1 MDFSISRSV
10 TALAVGVA
18 ISAFAIQTATAQES
32 WKLATVMQH
41 PAFGATLDDEFAA
54 SITKS
59 AGGKVVI
66 EHQFVGNEQ
75 EMVSQVIRGRLE
87 MGGTSAFGT
96 SVAVPNATV
105 MSVPNIWD
113 SDAQRRFVT
122 DKYAFPILAKQ
133 FEEKGLI
140 LLAVHE
146 AGYNGVFCKMNCS
159 DPASLK
165 GQKARVSPAAASKM
179 FWAALHAN
187 GVTLPISELWPGL
200 EQNLVVA
207 GDLPFAFYMTTPG
220 AQSAPH
226 FVITQHLHHPW
237 LYFANKLAWEKIDSA
252 TRQKIVAGLPDS
264 NSVRDRWF
272 ADEKAKMKDFLS
284 KSGKVYE
291 LNDAQKA
298 QWQGLVKPHVD
309 AFVNKLGPSAMELYK
324 AIEMGKEEFKKQKS

>member
-18 ISAFAIQTATAQES
+18 LSVFAIQTATAQES
-32 WKLATVMQH
+32 WKLATLMQH

-59 AGGKVVI
+59 AGGKLVI
-66 EHQFVGNEQ
+66 ERQFVGNEQ
-75 EMVSQVIRGRLE
+75 EMVSQVVRGRLE
-87 MGGTSAFGT
+87 MGGTSAFGS

-122 DKYAFPILAKQ
+122 DKYAFPVLAKQ
-133 FEEKGLI
+133 FDEKGLV

-159 DPASLK
+159 DPTSLK

-179 FWAALHAN
+179 FWSALHTN

-226 FVITQHLHHPW
+226 FVVTQHLHHPW
-237 LYFANKLAWEKIDSA
+237 LYFANKAAWEKIDSA

-264 NSVRDRWF
+264 NAVRDRWF

-284 KSGKVYE
+284 KNGKVYE
-291 LNDAQKA
+291 LTGAQKA

-309 AFVNKLGPSAMELYK
+309 AFVDKLGPGAMELYK
-324 AIEMGKEEFKKQKS
+324 AIEKGKEEFKKQKS